1 MCILNNIKTDVTGSY
16 AYIEKRRTILNFLYQ
31 KEVFDTR
38 GNFGFAMQEIRVKIS
53 NLRSKAQVFDLFC
66 KITNVFYRA
75 EFNLIISHMIRDR
88 VKDVVV

>member
-1 MCILNNIKTDVTGSY
+1 MEFPPL
-16 AYIEKRRTILNFLYQ
+16 FLAQ
-31 KEVFDTR
+31 KYTFWSLDPH

>member
-1 MCILNNIKTDVTGSY
+1 
-16 AYIEKRRTILNFLYQ
+16 
-31 KEVFDTR
+31 
-38 GNFGFAMQEIRVKIS
+38 MQEIRVKIS
-53 NLRSKAQVFDLFC
+53 NLRSKAHVFDLFC

>member
-1 MCILNNIKTDVTGSY
+1 
-16 AYIEKRRTILNFLYQ
+16 
-31 KEVFDTR
+31 
-38 GNFGFAMQEIRVKIS
+38 MQEIRVKIS

-75 EFNLIISHMIRDR
+75 EFNLIIAHMIRDR